1 MLLLDGITSLSQ
13 IFPQPCVGFTQQF
26 SGTSHK
32 LGWIISYVGVSYVF
46 KGHYFLTT
54 SMDSKNLSLYLSYR
68 AQCTNHW
75 HTLLPTSYGTRHL
88 HCTYQNIQGTSQFL
102 GDYLKIS
109 GSMLQHILVGNIQHN
124 VTFPLVDISYLT
136 YVGKQ
141 SDSC

>member
-1 MLLLDGITSLSQ
+1 
-13 IFPQPCVGFTQQF
+13 
-26 SGTSHK
+26 
-32 LGWIISYVGVSYVF
+32 
-46 KGHYFLTT
+46 
-54 SMDSKNLSLYLSYR
+54 MDSELGGSKLCFQGSLFSDYQYGQQELEPVPLYR

-75 HTLLPTSYGTRHL
+75 HTLLPTSYRTRHL

-124 VTFPLVDISYLT
+124 VTFPLVDITYLT